1 VPLAGID
8 PDEVTLL
15 AIDAGASDVESD
27 ADPLEIYC
35 EPGDLESVRKAL
47 EKAGI
52 AIESA
57 DQAMLAKQT
66 MTVDAAKARQN
77 LRLVEHLE
85 DLEDVQR
92 VTSNLEISEELLA
105 EVAG

>member
-1 VPLAGID
+1 
-8 PDEVTLL
+8 VTLL

-35 EPGDLESVRKAL
+35 APGDLESVRKAL
-47 EKAGI
+47 EQAGV

-66 MTVDAAKARQN
+66 MAVDAAKARQN

>member
-1 VPLAGID
+1 
-8 PDEVTLL
+8 
-15 AIDAGASDVESD
+15 
-27 ADPLEIYC
+27 
-35 EPGDLESVRKAL
+35 VRLAL
-47 EKAGI
+47 EKAGVT
-52 AIESA
+52 IESA

-66 MTVDAAKARQN
+66 TSVDVAKARQN